1 LSARTQAASFPPA
14 VRILL
19 VSCAVLAACATPST
33 PFEGHPVLV
42 AIDFAGNNSISAGD
56 LRDKIATQATSGFFS
71 KTARY
76 YDADLFAIDQKR
88 IVRWYNEKGFYEAKI
103 KNVEEQI
110 DREGRVRLVVH
121 IDEGRRAR
129 ISSIEYQGQEPL
141 RPRELKNIDDAL
153 PRHKGDEFDEDEYER
168 SKDILVREMRERGF
182 AQARA
187 SGRVE
192 VSPEDGTA
200 RITYKLDPGE
210 RFEFGPVEV
219 VGNREIDPDD
229 IVQAAGI
236 SPGDRFKPSTL
247 DLAQQRIYNLGAF
260 SGVRVV
266 ADPLGGKPIAPVKVN
281 VREAPFQTTR
291 FGVGGQVETSRVEVP
306 RVRADYTNR
315 NLFGGLRRLEI
326 TSTVGFAFVPNITQP
341 TTTGLTTQTAGQM
354 TVPTVFFPGL
364 DFVSRGEFAREIQ
377 VGFNYD
383 QVAARAALVYRRGR
397 HAVSPSINFVRYFN
411 SELNGVSITTLS
423 QQQQLGL
430 SQCIP
435 SCNLAYPELRYTFDS
450 RDNVLEPTKGI
461 FATIDFQQT
470 LAPGSFRYFRVE
482 PELRGYT
489 TLGKF
494 GIFAGR
500 IQYGALILEGGNQN
514 PQASPFAQRF
524 FGGGQNFQR
533 GYAPTQQGPQV
544 GGEVRAKNPEF
555 VTPAIARDFYA
566 DVDGV
571 GPGHIPVGGNG
582 SALLTLEMRF
592 RTDIVFPHT
601 QFVLFTDISKITE
614 RPQLPWEGT
623 LEVAVGPGLRYV
635 TPFGPI
641 RLDVGYTLN
650 PVTQILAASG
660 NVGATRLASSCN
672 NDPSCIRQRP
682 WAYHLTLGEAF

>member
-1 LSARTQAASFPPA
+1 
-14 VRILL
+14 
-19 VSCAVLAACATPST
+19 
-33 PFEGHPVLV
+33 VLV
-42 AIDFAGNNSISAGD
+42 GIDFVGNKSISAGE

-103 KNVEEQI
+103 KNVEEQT

-121 IDEGRRAR
+121 VDEGRRAR
-129 ISSIEYQGQEPL
+129 IASIEYQGQEPL
-141 RPRELKNIDDAL
+141 RPSELKDIDDNL

-182 AQARA
+182 AEARA
-187 SGRVE
+187 AGRVE
-192 VSPEDGTA
+192 VSPEQGTA
-200 RITYKLDPGE
+200 RIIYKLDPGE
-210 RFEFGPVEV
+210 RYQFGDVEV
-219 VGNREIDPDD
+219 TGNREIEATD
-229 IVQAAGI
+229 IMRAAGI
-236 SPGDRFKPSTL
+236 SRGDRFKPSAL

-260 SGVRVV
+260 SGVRVG
-266 ADPLGGKPIAPVKVN
+266 AEPFGGAPIAPVKVN

-291 FGVGGQVETSRVEVP
+291 FGVGGQVETSRVEIP

-341 TTTGLTTQTAGQM
+341 TSTGVVTQTAGQV

-377 VGFNYD
+377 VGFSYD

-397 HAVSPSINFVRYFN
+397 HAISPSLNFVRYFD
-411 SELNGVSITTLS
+411 SQTNGVTLNTLNDS
-423 QQQQLGL
+423 AAGLGL
-430 SQCIP
+430 QQCIP
-435 SCNLAYPELRYTFDS
+435 SCNLTYPELRYTFDS

-489 TLGKF
+489 TFARF

-500 IQYGALILEGGNQN
+500 LQYGALILEGGNQN
-514 PQASPFAQRF
+514 QQTSPFAQRF
-524 FGGGQNFQR
+524 FGGGQTFQR

-544 GGEVRAKNPEF
+544 GGEIRAVNPQF
-555 VTPAIARDFYA
+555 VTPVVAREYYSNI
-566 DVDGV
+566 DGV

-582 SALLTLEMRF
+582 SALLTLETRL
-592 RTDIVFPHT
+592 RTDFIFPHT

-614 RPQLPWEGT
+614 GPQLPWQGT

-641 RLDVGYTLN
+641 RLDVGFTLN
-650 PVTQILAASG
+650 PVQQILAASG
-660 NVGATRLASSCN
+660 NVQATRLAPICSS
-672 NDPSCIRQRP
+672 DPSCIRQRP